1 MDLTRLT
8 RALRRLA
15 ARVFSVWPE
24 RLRQRDRLAD
34 LTDAQLR
41 DVGLTRADVRRETA
55 KPFWRS

>member
-1 MDLTRLT
+1 MDFTRLA

-15 ARVFSVWPE
+15 RAVPAWPE
-24 RLRQRDRLAD
+24 RLRQRDRLAE

-55 KPFWRS
+55 KPFWRL